1 MLNFEHQ
8 DLGVN
13 RQKIG
18 YQNVRYL
25 GPVKVDYVISNLI
38 TILAKSLN
46 HPYCSKPKSTRNA
59 ASSSCARAWAASL
72 TGVLAAPNK
81 S

>member
-38 TILAKSLN
+38 TILAKSLGRVDEFDQAEGCGEGN
-46 HPYCSKPKSTRNA
+46 D
-59 ASSSCARAWAASL
+59 
-72 TGVLAAPNK
+72 
-81 S
+81 